1 MSSVDSVL
9 CNENTISCDATDAV
23 TKEVVSEQ
31 VDESKE
37 GQSPISNC
45 VPCSGID
52 TGKTEGTED
61 GICVGDTDGILV
73 GVLMI
78 DEMMAFCSLWALVS

>member
-1 MSSVDSVL
+1 MSSVDSVS
-9 CNENTISCDATDAV
+9 CNESTISCDATEAV

-31 VDESKE
+31 VDQSNE

-45 VPCSGID
+45 IPCLGIG

-61 GICVGDTDGILV
+61 NICIGDTDGILV
-73 GVLMI
+73 DDTDVIIARDDNG
-78 DEMMAFCSLWALVS
+78 